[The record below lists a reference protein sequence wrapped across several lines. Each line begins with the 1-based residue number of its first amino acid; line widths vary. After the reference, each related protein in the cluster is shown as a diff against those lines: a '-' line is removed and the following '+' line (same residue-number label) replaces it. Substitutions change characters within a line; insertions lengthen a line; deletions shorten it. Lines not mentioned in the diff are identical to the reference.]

1 MFGSLD
7 DDRLTHLPSDCRGMR
22 YDPAMRT
29 CGLIVMTLILSS
41 VGSTAW
47 ANEPPALAKARALY
61 NAGDFEGAIDAASVA
76 RKDAEWADAAAL
88 VVARAHLERYRE
100 RVDAEDLAAAR
111 AALGAVRA
119 AVLTPRDQVDL
130 IVGLGL
136 SLYLGET
143 YGAAAELFET
153 ALSRAAL
160 LGTRDRLLLLDWWA
174 TSLDREAQ
182 IRPADRRARV
192 FERIAS
198 RMNEEIQRDPGSP
211 VANYW
216 LAVSAR
222 GAGDIDAAWNFA
234 IAAWVRST
242 LSPDTTERLR
252 DDLDRLV
259 TQALIAERSRTL
271 VSREPQDAVN
281 ALKTEWE
288 LVKQQWK

>member
-1 MFGSLD
+1 MLIALMAHNAYAQPNALARARQLYNS
-7 DDRLTHLPSDCRGMR
+7 RQ
-22 YDPAMRT
+22 YDAA
-29 CGLIVMTLILSS
+29 V
-41 VGSTAW
+41 TA
-47 ANEPPALAKARALY
+47 AVEAQKVPALA
-61 NAGDFEGAIDAASVA
+61 DAASV
-76 RKDAEWADAAAL
+76 
-88 VVARAHLERYRE
+88 VFARAHLEQYRE
-100 RVDAEDLAAAR
+100 RADAEDLAAAR
-111 AALGAVRA
+111 AALGAVRV

-136 SLYLGET
+136 SLYLSET

-153 ALSRAAL
+153 ALGRAAL
-160 LGTRDRLLLLDWWA
+160 LGPRDRLLLLDWWA

-182 IRPADRRARV
+182 TRPVDRRARV

-259 TQALIAERSRTL
+259 TQALIAERSRAL
-271 VSREPQDAVN
+271 SSREPQDAVA
-281 ALKTEWE
+281 ALRTEWE

>member
-1 MFGSLD
+1 
-7 DDRLTHLPSDCRGMR
+7 MR

-29 CGLIVMTLILSS
+29 CGVIVVALILT
-41 VGSTAW
+41 GIGPEAW
-47 ANEPPALAKARALY
+47 ANEPPALAKARSLY

-76 RKDAEWADAAAL
+76 RRDAEWADAAAL
-88 VVARAHLERYRE
+88 VVARAHLERYRQ
-100 RVDAEDLAAAR
+100 RADAEDLTAAR

-119 AVLTPRDQVDL
+119 AVLSPRDQVDL

-160 LGTRDRLLLLDWWA
+160 LDSRDRQLLLDWWA
-174 TSLDREAQ
+174 TALDREAQ
-182 IRPADRRARV
+182 SRPADRRTRV
-192 FERIAS
+192 FERIAA

-222 GAGDIDAAWNFA
+222 GAGDIDGAWNSA
-234 IAAWVRST
+234 VAAWVRST
-242 LSPDTTERLR
+242 LSPDTTAGLR

-259 TQALIAERSRTL
+259 TQALIPERSRTL
-271 VSREPQDAVN
+271 AREPQDAVA
-281 ALKTEWE
+281 ALTTEWE
-288 LVKQQWK
+288 LVKSQWK

>member
-1 MFGSLD
+1 
-7 DDRLTHLPSDCRGMR
+7 MR

-29 CGLIVMTLILSS
+29 CGVIVVALILT
-41 VGSTAW
+41 GIGPEAW
-47 ANEPPALAKARALY
+47 ANEPPALAKARSLY

-76 RKDAEWADAAAL
+76 RRDADWADAAAL
-88 VVARAHLERYRE
+88 VVARAHLERYRQ
-100 RVDAEDLAAAR
+100 RTDTEDLTAAR

-153 ALSRAAL
+153 ALSRASL
-160 LGTRDRLLLLDWWA
+160 LDARDRQLLLDWWA
-174 TSLDREAQ
+174 TALDREAQ
-182 IRPADRRARV
+182 SRPADRRTRV
-192 FERIAS
+192 FERIAA
-198 RMNEEIQRDPGSP
+198 RMNEEIQRDPGSS

-222 GAGDIDAAWNFA
+222 GAGDIDGAWNSA
-234 IAAWVRST
+234 VAAWVRST
-242 LSPDTTERLR
+242 LSPETTAGLR

-259 TQALIAERSRTL
+259 TQALIPERSRTL
-271 VSREPQDAVN
+271 AAREPQE
-281 ALKTEWE
+281 ALAALTTEWE
-288 LVKQQWK
+288 LVKSQWK

>member
-1 MFGSLD
+1 
-7 DDRLTHLPSDCRGMR
+7 MR

-29 CGLIVMTLILSS
+29 YRLIVVALLLLTG
-41 VGSTAW
+41 VGSEVS

-61 NAGDFEGAIDAASVA
+61 NAGDFSGAIDAASVA
-76 RKDAEWADAAAL
+76 RKDSEWADAAAL
-88 VVARAHLERYRE
+88 VVARAHLEQYRQ
-100 RVDAEDLAAAR
+100 RVDSEDLTAAR

-119 AVLTPRDQVDL
+119 AALTPRDQVDL
-130 IVGLGL
+130 IVGLGQ
-136 SLYLGET
+136 SLYLSEI

-160 LGTRDRLLLLDWWA
+160 LPSRDRLLLLDWWA
-174 TSLDREAQ
+174 TALDREAQ
-182 IRPADRRARV
+182 SRPAVRRVRV
-192 FERIAS
+192 FERIAA

-222 GAGDIDAAWNFA
+222 GEGDIDAAWNYA

-242 LSPDTTERLR
+242 LSPETTEKLR

-259 TQALIAERSRTL
+259 AQALIPERSRTL
-271 VSREPQDAVN
+271 SRDPQDAVA
-281 ALKTEWE
+281 ALTTEWE
-288 LVKQQWK
+288 LLKNQWK

>member
-1 MFGSLD
+1 
-7 DDRLTHLPSDCRGMR
+7 
-22 YDPAMRT
+22 MRT
-29 CGLIVMTLILSS
+29 YGLIVVAMILTST
-41 VGSTAW
+41 GSTAW

-76 RKDAEWADAAAL
+76 RTDVEWADAAAL
-88 VVARAHLERYRE
+88 VVARAHLEQYRE
-100 RVDAEDLAAAR
+100 RADAEDLAAAR
-111 AALGAVRA
+111 AALGTVRA
-119 AVLTPRDQVDL
+119 AVLMPRDQVDL

-136 SLYLGET
+136 SLYLSES

-153 ALSRAAL
+153 ALGRAAL
-160 LGTRDRLLLLDWWA
+160 LAPRDRQLLLDWWA
-174 TSLDREAQ
+174 TSLDREAHV
-182 IRPADRRARV
+182 RPADRRARV

-216 LAVSAR
+216 LTVSAR

-242 LSPDTTERLR
+242 LSPDTTARLR

-271 VSREPQDAVN
+271 VSREPQDAVA
-281 ALKTEWE
+281 ALRTEWE

>member
-1 MFGSLD
+1 
-7 DDRLTHLPSDCRGMR
+7 
-22 YDPAMRT
+22 MRT
-29 CGLIVMTLILSS
+29 YGLIVVALILTS
-41 VGSTAW
+41 VGSPVW
-47 ANEPPALAKARALY
+47 ANEPPALARARALY
-61 NAGDFEGAIDAASVA
+61 NAGDFEGAIDTASMA
-76 RKDAEWADAAAL
+76 RRDAEWADAAAL
-88 VVARAHLERYRE
+88 IVARAHLEKYRE
-100 RVDAEDLAAAR
+100 RADAEDLAAAK
-111 AALGAVRA
+111 AALGTIRA
-119 AVLTPRDQVDL
+119 AVLVPRDQVDL

-136 SLYLGET
+136 SLYLSET

-160 LGTRDRLLLLDWWA
+160 LAPRDRLLLLDWWA

-222 GAGDIDAAWNFA
+222 GAGDIDSAWNYA

-271 VSREPQDAVN
+271 VSREPQDAVA
-281 ALKTEWE
+281 ALKIEWE